1 MTAWNVTTAVLA
13 NTKSVNAQE
22 PSPTGIFFRPN
33 GLKMYIIGDSADR
46 VFEYN
51 LSTAWNIATAVLFQ
65 SFSIAPQTILP
76 TGLFFRS
83 DGLKMYISS
92 QTFPSLIY
100 EYNLSSAWNIS
111 TLSFLQSRNVTT
123 QDQSSQDVFFKPD
136 GLKMYVAGNQN
147 NRIYE
152 YNLST
157 AWNISTTSF
166 LQSFTVTAQDNT
178 PTGLFIRDDG
188 LKMFVTGGGNDRIY
202 EYNLTTPWNVTTAV
216 FVQSF
221 LTNVSNVFADGLFFR
236 SDGQKMYHVDGSL
249 HNAYEYNL
257 PFTPP
262 TVQTKTTKIR
272 ARLVSA
278 SEPIN
283 DPTGWIKEG
292 NNVATQILIDDPLYP
307 DLIRLN
313 LDGGAGINPRYAY
326 KDTGK
331 VISGDVKFEFKLDY
345 DAMGQ
350 IGFPA
355 TISVG
360 LCAST
365 AHPQQQ
371 GVNSAIRID
380 LVYTS
385 TNSIAMSGIVS
396 DGITTKVTASGAKNQ
411 HSLWIYPNNN
421 NPISDL
427 SLKGPYY
434 VTVELKNTELRLSA
448 YKDSAKTQHIRG
460 SPITVDATGVIPTN
474 LKYIMVGND
483 VAGVVEKVFQG
494 SLDDFIITQNESL
507 PVIPPKP
514 APATGLFT
522 ENWEGHINGDQ
533 NPVPWISRNE
543 IFGGTV
549 TPLIDIHEVSTT
561 SPISGLKSFKIDQ
574 KFDKISGSPVGRV
587 SVSRFLPA
595 IVRTDGS
602 GLDIPLTLIGKMK
615 TDIISS
621 VVNGNAVGLMV
632 GYEFI
637 SGAPIPS
644 PTTQRGVFF
653 KLYGD
658 GSATAYIW
666 NGIEWVSNHP
676 IDVPISLSST
686 VGTIAELTGFNLKG
700 ALDNSAILS
709 NTYGLDFESHVTGM
723 WVGYVGLNTS
733 TSPTEVLINMDETST
748 LNAGTSA
755 QPFSVNAILVHRKV
769 EFFINATLIHLPL
782 TFTVN
787 AMILPLPATVKVTAK
802 LIVRHAENGCYVR
815 ALLVL
820 SPATAIDKTFK
831 INAIIFPPSY
841 KTFKIGAKTRA
852 RKEKTYFIN
861 AIISPV
867 RVKTFRIDGYINP
880 APEPKATI
888 DVESVIG
895 FKKLV

>member
-1 MTAWNVTTAVLA
+1 
-13 NTKSVNAQE
+13 
-22 PSPTGIFFRPN
+22 
-33 GLKMYIIGDSADR
+33 
-46 VFEYN
+46 
-51 LSTAWNIATAVLFQ
+51 
-65 SFSIAPQTILP
+65 
-76 TGLFFRS
+76 
-83 DGLKMYISS
+83 
-92 QTFPSLIY
+92 
-100 EYNLSSAWNIS
+100 
-111 TLSFLQSRNVTT
+111 
-123 QDQSSQDVFFKPD
+123 
-136 GLKMYVAGNQN
+136 
-147 NRIYE
+147 
-152 YNLST
+152 
-157 AWNISTTSF
+157 
-166 LQSFTVTAQDNT
+166 
-178 PTGLFIRDDG
+178 
-188 LKMFVTGGGNDRIY
+188 
-202 EYNLTTPWNVTTAV
+202 
-216 FVQSF
+216 
-221 LTNVSNVFADGLFFR
+221 
-236 SDGQKMYHVDGSL
+236 
-249 HNAYEYNL
+249 
-257 PFTPP
+257 
-262 TVQTKTTKIR
+262 
-272 ARLVSA
+272 
-278 SEPIN
+278 
-283 DPTGWIKEG
+283 
-292 NNVATQILIDDPLYP
+292 
-307 DLIRLN
+307 
-313 LDGGAGINPRYAY
+313 
-326 KDTGK
+326 
-331 VISGDVKFEFKLDY
+331 
-345 DAMGQ
+345 MGQ

-602 GLDIPLTLIGKMK
+602 GLDIPLTLIG
-615 TDIISS
+615 
-621 VVNGNAVGLMV
+621 N
-632 GYEFI
+632 
-637 SGAPIPS
+637 
-644 PTTQRGVFF
+644 
-653 KLYGD
+653 
-658 GSATAYIW
+658 
-666 NGIEWVSNHP
+666 
-676 IDVPISLSST
+676 
-686 VGTIAELTGFNLKG
+686 IAELTGFNLKG

-709 NTYGLDFESHVTGM
+709 NVYGLDFESHVTGM

-733 TSPTEVLINMDETST
+733 TSPTEVLINIDETST

-755 QPFSVNAILVHRKV
+755 QPFSVNAIL
-769 EFFINATLIHLPL
+769 
-782 TFTVN
+782 
-787 AMILPLPATVKVTAK
+787 
-802 LIVRHAENGCYVR
+802 
-815 ALLVL
+815 
-820 SPATAIDKTFK
+820 
-831 INAIIFPPSY
+831 
-841 KTFKIGAKTRA
+841 
-852 RKEKTYFIN
+852 
-861 AIISPV
+861 
-867 RVKTFRIDGYINP
+867 
-880 APEPKATI
+880 
-888 DVESVIG
+888 
-895 FKKLV
+895 